1 MSAQLMEFNPYLVD
15 AVAMMALSPQDAWRL
30 ELLMEND
37 EDLTERDLQTVEWLN
52 LVNSPPW
59 TLQAH

>member
-37 EDLTERDLQTVEWLN
+37 EDLTLQDQHSILWIN
-52 LVNSPPW
+52 LVNTPAKY
-59 TLQAH
+59 LQAQ